1 MKFWSL
7 LRVIFGALLG
17 MVAAT
22 AICWGALYMYGTYYL
37 HGHGSLFDT
46 NPTAANAFFAA
57 WFSLMAAGSAAGG
70 YLAWKR

>member
-1 MKFWSL
+1 MKIWSL
-7 LRVIFGALLG
+7 LRVILGALLG

-46 NPTAANAFFAA
+46 NPTAANTFFAT
-57 WFSLMAAGSAAGG
+57 WFALMAVASAAGG
-70 YLAWKR
+70 YLARKK